1 MGIIIYNS
9 LHNRK
14 EELKPINPPKVS
26 MYVCGVTVYDKC
38 HIGHARGSYV
48 FDVVRNYLS
57 YKGYEVTYV
66 KNITDVD
73 DKIIDKAAK
82 LIEEYSKKGINK
94 TLNEAV
100 REITSRYIDAYY
112 ADMQALGI
120 KKADIEPKA
129 TEHIDAMI
137 EMIQGLIKKGYAYE
151 VEGDVYFDINKYKD
165 YGCLSNQSI
174 EELQEGVRKETD
186 KKKKNALDFALWK
199 KVKENEPYWDSPFSK
214 GRPGWHLECSV
225 MSIKYLGKNFDI
237 HGGGRDL
244 IFPHHENE
252 VAQSVCYTG
261 KPFANIWMHNG
272 LLTISG
278 QKMAKSLGNFVTIE
292 DVLKKYDP
300 EVLKIFFLSS
310 HYASPIDFSY
320 DKMEGMKTS
329 RERFYTLFNK
339 IDRFETE
346 CPKQER
352 KSKDL
357 KEVATAKLNEYT
369 QVFDKARTDFE
380 AAMDD
385 DFNTPAALAVM
396 HEVVNVAN
404 KLIAEEQIDTC
415 HKLPLLK
422 SVKYSLKE
430 VGRILGLFNIKT
442 EEKEEDM
449 ETLAK
454 VIEILIDLRNKA
466 RRDKDFKLADEI
478 RDQLDKAGIIIEDE
492 KEKTLWRKK

>member
-1 MGIIIYNS
+1 
-9 LHNRK
+9 
-14 EELKPINPPKVS
+14 
-26 MYVCGVTVYDKC
+26 
-38 HIGHARGSYV
+38 
-48 FDVVRNYLS
+48 
-57 YKGYEVTYV
+57 
-66 KNITDVD
+66 
-73 DKIIDKAAK
+73 
-82 LIEEYSKKGINK
+82 
-94 TLNEAV
+94 
-100 REITSRYIDAYY
+100 
-112 ADMQALGI
+112 
-120 KKADIEPKA
+120 
-129 TEHIDAMI
+129 
-137 EMIQGLIKKGYAYE
+137 
-151 VEGDVYFDINKYKD
+151 
-165 YGCLSNQSI
+165 
-174 EELQEGVRKETD
+174 
-186 KKKKNALDFALWK
+186 
-199 KVKENEPYWDSPFSK
+199 
-214 GRPGWHLECSV
+214 
-225 MSIKYLGKNFDI
+225 
-237 HGGGRDL
+237 
-244 IFPHHENE
+244 
-252 VAQSVCYTG
+252 
-261 KPFANIWMHNG
+261 
-272 LLTISG
+272 
-278 QKMAKSLGNFVTIE
+278 
-292 DVLKKYDP
+292 
-300 EVLKIFFLSS
+300 
-310 HYASPIDFSY
+310 
-320 DKMEGMKTS
+320 MEGMKTS